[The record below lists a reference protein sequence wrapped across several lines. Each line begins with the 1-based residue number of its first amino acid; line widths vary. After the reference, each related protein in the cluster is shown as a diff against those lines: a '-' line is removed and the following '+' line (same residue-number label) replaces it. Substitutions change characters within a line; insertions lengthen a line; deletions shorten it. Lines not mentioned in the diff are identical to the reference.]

1 MVIGK
6 KECQI
11 GLHRLDCLDLL
22 QFVVLTISLEYYF
35 NNVLFHVIG
44 TKKEDKTLS
53 EEKIIQTGILKVGV
67 GNVRALC

>member
-22 QFVVLTISLEYYF
+22 QFALTVSLVYYS